1 MAVGRLAGVRAAL
14 LTACLLLAAGA
25 RAQIP
30 ETMGSATLPAPGPH
44 WVWVDDIAF
53 ANIIDGR
60 AYLVDAD
67 TGRMLGMLST
77 GSLFLNLELPRD
89 YSHVYAAETYYSRG
103 TRGTRTDV
111 VTRYDPRTLEPV
123 DEIQIPPKRQAG
135 VPMLSYTGLT
145 DDQRFMVVYN
155 FTPAQ
160 SVSVAD
166 LSASKLS
173 GEIAT
178 PGCALVYPSG
188 PRRFSMLCADG
199 RLLSVE
205 LADDGSEAGRTMSE
219 PFFDVQKDPV
229 SEKGVRSGSHWYFAS
244 FDGLVHDVDVS
255 GAAPSFAEPWSL
267 VSAQERAAGW
277 RTGGAQHVA
286 IHAAM
291 GRLYF
296 LMHRGPVHTR
306 KEPGGEVWVFD
317 VAKRQRVQRLK
328 LSGPAV
334 SIAVTPDAKPLLLTS
349 LGVGGAIDVYDAAG
363 KHLRKIE
370 GLGQTPLLIQT
381 LPPEAH

>member
-1 MAVGRLAGVRAAL
+1 MRAGL
-14 LTACLLLAAGA
+14 LVAWLLLAVGA

-30 ETMGSATLPAPGPH
+30 EPMGSMTLPEPGPH

-53 ANIIDGR
+53 GNIIDGR

-77 GSLFLNLELPRD
+77 GSLFLNLELPSD
-89 YSHVYAAETYYSRG
+89 YSQIYAAETYYSRG

-111 VTRYDPRTLEPV
+111 VTRYDPHTLEPV
-123 DEIQIPPKRQAG
+123 GEIVIPPKRQAG
-135 VPMLSYTGLT
+135 VPMRSYTGLT

-166 LSASKLS
+166 LSASKLA

-199 RLLSVE
+199 KLLSVD
-205 LADDGSEAGRTMSE
+205 LADDGGEAGRKLSE
-219 PFFDVQKDPV
+219 PFFDVQKDPI
-229 SEKGVRSGSHWYFAS
+229 SEKGVRSGSHWYFPS
-244 FDGLVHDVDVS
+244 FEGWLHDIDVS
-255 GAAPSFAEPWSL
+255 GDAPSFAEPWSI

-296 LMHRGPVHTR
+296 LMHRGPTHTR

-317 VAKRQRVQRLK
+317 IAKRQRVQRLK
-328 LSGPAV
+328 LAGPAM
-334 SIAVTPDAKPLLLTS
+334 SIAVTPDAKPLIVTT
-349 LGVGGAIDVYDAAG
+349 LGVGGAIEVYDAAG
-363 KHLRKIE
+363 KHLRRVE

-381 LPPEAH
+381 LPLPPGTH